1 MDETVYLSERIY
13 NVMSDTK
20 KASRV
25 EWLCAAMIDF
35 IPAVFFRQLTGFL
48 SHDLGF
54 SDLTY
59 VLAILLAVY
68 ILLKDFF
75 FDGRSVGKRLVGI
88 QIVRLE
94 ESDKSCLILRNL
106 PLSLMVLL
114 WGWQEFS
121 IPTSMWLLGFVFY
134 MWADFICFAL
144 KGKTLGDCLAHTS
157 IEVCED
163 QNNIFHKNTTKRIA
177 CLIVVLILTIY
188 EASFISPVW
197 PLILSQDFYYSS
209 SFVNHYLFIYFP
221 YLCVLYVFYKIIKEY
236 SQSKDIDATVIVMI
250 AILLFIV
257 PAVSSL
263 LSECNILLLFS
274 FLLLHIVTT
283 MFPVLYL
290 CKKFIRRTA
299 LRWIIYVM
307 VLVGVIL
314 CDIPNIRYLISPL

>member
-1 MDETVYLSERIY
+1 
-13 NVMSDTK
+13 MSDTK

-48 SHDLGF
+48 SHDLGV

-75 FDGRSVGKRLVGI
+75 FDGRSEGKRLVGI
-88 QIVRLE
+88 QIVRPE

-144 KGKTLGDCLAHTS
+144 KGKTLGDCLANTS
-157 IEVCED
+157 LEVCED
-163 QNNIFHKNTTKRIA
+163 QNNMFHKNTTKRIA

-197 PLILSQDFYYSS
+197 PLILSQDFYYYS
-209 SFVNHYLFIYFP
+209 SFVDHYLFIYFP

-236 SQSKDIDATVIVMI
+236 SQSKDIDSTVIVMI
-250 AILLFIV
+250 IMFLFAPPFINYLSLSSDNNFLVLFFILI
-257 PAVSSL
+257 
-263 LSECNILLLFS
+263 
-274 FLLLHIVTT
+274 HIVIT
-283 MFPVLYL
+283 MFPVVYL
-290 CKKFIRRTA
+290 CKKFIRQTG

-314 CDIPNIRYLISPL
+314 CNIPNIWCLISPL

>member
-1 MDETVYLSERIY
+1 
-13 NVMSDTK
+13 MSDTK

-54 SDLTY
+54 SDLSY

-88 QIVRLE
+88 QIVRPE
-94 ESDKSCLILRNL
+94 DSDKFRLILRNL

-134 MWADFICFAL
+134 MWANFICVAL
-144 KGKTLGDCLAHTS
+144 KRKTLGDCLAHTS
-157 IEVCED
+157 LVVCED
-163 QNNIFHKNTTKRIA
+163 PNNMFHKNATKRIA
-177 CLIVVLILTIY
+177 CLIVVLILTLY
-188 EASFISPVW
+188 EASYISPEW
-197 PLILSQDFYYSS
+197 PYLVLSQDHCYP
-209 SFVNHYLFIYFP
+209 SFVHLLYLYFP
-221 YLCVLYVFYKIIKEY
+221 YLCALYVFYKIIKAY
-236 SQSKDIDATVIVMI
+236 LQNKDIDATVIVMI

-263 LSECNILLLFS
+263 LSECNILLHFS

-283 MFPVLYL
+283 MFPVVYL
-290 CKKFIRRTA
+290 CKKLIRQTG

-307 VLVGVIL
+307 VLVGAIL
-314 CDIPNIRYLISPL
+314 CDIPNIMYLISPY